1 MTADDELDERLRARL
16 RDHFEAAAA
25 QHTAPPFETMLASAE
40 TGAAPRTHRWRYLA
54 AGAIAASLAAVA
66 LVELWL
72 PSPDPE
78 SALIAELSATTYWTA
93 PSDRWPTTRSTDYLG
108 LPQFDDL
115 NNEPSEV
122 QTWF

>member
-1 MTADDELDERLRARL
+1 MTADDELDERKRARL

-25 QHTAPPFETMLASAE
+25 HHTAPPFETMLASAE
-40 TGAAPRTHRWRYLA
+40 AAAAPRIHRWRYL

-93 PSDRWPTTRSTDYLG
+93 PSDRWPTTRATDYLG

>member
-1 MTADDELDERLRARL
+1 MTADDQLDERLRARL
-16 RDHFEAAAA
+16 RDHFESAAA
-25 QHTAPPFETMLASAE
+25 QHAAPPFETMLANAE
-40 TGAAPRTHRWRYLA
+40 AAAGPRVRLWRYIA
-54 AGAIAASLAAVA
+54 AGAIAASLAAVVF
-66 LVELWL
+66 VESRL
-72 PSPDPE
+72 PDPDSE

-93 PSDRWPTTRSTDYLG
+93 PSDRWSTTPSTVYFG